1 MKIRNIIITFG
12 ALLLSV
18 AAGAQ
23 QVTDYSQLR
32 TNTWSIYGL
41 GGVATA
47 TGDKLFPNVNQ
58 SADTFLAP
66 MGGAGI
72 SYNIRPWIRLNLG
85 YEISKYRREQRLA
98 APQADGLSYRGLEA
112 LYNALEFNGELNLA
126 QIFREK
132 GTGGPFNVYLGSG
145 IGALISL
152 GADYA
157 VNMGQE
163 EKVDPSPTNDNYSF
177 TAWLKAHNDR
187 VQFSSPYVPVN
198 LSIEYDIVPKFTVGL
213 RGSLKWLFGD
223 DDPYKPQFIE
233 SAGLLLRYNILCHA
247 AGFVSNTQRISQL
260 ESELAEAEAMK
271 VVLKR
276 AQDDLAAKTS
286 EADALRRANEDL
298 QKRLAD
304 CGADKATINRLMEQ
318 IKNLRAEQ
326 FTVYFANNSA
336 VITQEARNI
345 IETAAKRILNDPEA
359 LSVITASC
367 STPGSEAYNKL
378 LSQRRAEA
386 VQRALIDAGVP
397 ANRIT
402 DLITLG
408 EEGMNADGSSRRAII
423 DIK

>member
-1 MKIRNIIITFG
+1 MKTRTIIIFLG

-18 AAGAQ
+18 AAKAQ
-23 QVTDYSQLR
+23 QVSDYSQLR

-47 TGDKLFPNVNQ
+47 TGDKLFPNINE

-72 SYNIRPWIRLNLG
+72 TYNIRPWIRLNLG
-85 YEISKYRREQRLA
+85 YEVSKYRREQRLA

-132 GTGGPFNVYLGSG
+132 GTSGPFNVYLGSG
-145 IGALISL
+145 IGALVSL

-163 EKVDPSPTNDNYSF
+163 ETVDPSTTNDNYSF

-187 VQFSSPYVPVN
+187 IQFSSPFVPVN
-198 LSIEYDIVPKFTVGL
+198 LSFEYDIVPKFTVGL

-233 SAGLLLRYNILCHA
+233 SAGVLLRYNFLCGN
-247 AGFVSNTQRISQL
+247 AGFTSNKQRISQL
-260 ESELAEAEAMK
+260 ESQLAEAEAMK

-298 QKRLAD
+298 QNRLAD
-304 CGADKATINRLMEQ
+304 CGADKATIQKLMDE
-318 IKNLRAEQ
+318 IKALRAEQ
-326 FTVYFANNSA
+326 YVVYFGNNSA
-336 VITQEARNI
+336 VITDEARET
-345 IETAAKRILNDPEA
+345 IEKAARRILSDPEA
-359 LSVITASC
+359 LSIITASC
-367 STPGSEAYNKL
+367 NTPGSEAYNKL

-397 ANRIT
+397 ASRIT
-402 DLITLG
+402 ELVSLG
-408 EEGMNADGSSRRAII
+408 EEGMTANIKDRRAII
-423 DIK
+423 DVK